1 MLHAL
6 AMCLYLGGAVMLL
19 AFALRYLLSP
29 TVMPYHLIA
38 MGKRWDELEKGM
50 QVILLALMRAAGA
63 GYLAVSAATGCLV
76 IGGLRRHYAWANVT
90 VLLMFAAFLLPLTF
104 VMRSVRRRT
113 PGRPPIGASV
123 IGMAVTVVAFV
134 CEWLS

>member
-1 MLHAL
+1 MLHVL
-6 AMCLYLGGAVMLL
+6 AMCLYLGGTVMLL

-38 MGKRWDELEKGM
+38 MGKRWDELE
-50 QVILLALMRAAGA
+50 QETRIILLALMRAAGA
-63 GYLAVSAATGCLV
+63 GYLAVSVATGCLV

-90 VLLMFAAFLLPLTF
+90 LLLMFAALLLPLTF
-104 VMRSVRRRT
+104 VMYSVRCRT
-113 PGRPPIGASV
+113 PGRPPIGASA